1 MLPRWQMNAA
11 TAGLVLSLVVLAAN
25 AWLSFR
31 NLEQLN
37 RNMLWVEHTR
47 EVIEQLDQ
55 VTEHLF
61 EAESNQRAYLLTRD
75 ATYQQALAESA
86 RRVEPAVDRLQS
98 LTVDNPEQQEN
109 VEQFRKLARQRLARL
124 MDVSSTAVE
133 QPFDPHSLA
142 PGRETMRELGR
153 LAESIRTKETE
164 LLRLRRETTESN
176 FRRAKWTFLL
186 ATLAAVGLVWLTAAL
201 IRRDLLG
208 RLSAEQAARDFEI
221 LARETVNSLS
231 SQIAILDDDGTIVAV
246 NQAWRDSE
254 ASDPLVGAGVA
265 EVGANYLQI
274 CDAAAK
280 AQPSA
285 AALAASIRAIAGG
298 SKQRRDFEYQARSAD
313 RPSWWQF
320 RANRFEGASRGRVVI
335 SFDDVSARKRAEQE
349 RQRYSTYNRLLLEST
364 GEGMY
369 GIDLQGNCTFVNR
382 SAARMLGYQP
392 DELMGKQM
400 HEVCHQMRADGSA
413 YPVEECPIHHTLAE
427 GNGCRVDD
435 EVFWRKDGDPFPVE
449 YSAFPIMAAGKV
461 EGAVVTFSDIT
472 ARKRG
477 EEEIMLAKEVAEVAN
492 QAKSQ
497 FLANMSHELRTPLNA
512 VILYSELLAEEATD
526 RGMADF
532 LPDLEKIRAAGKHL
546 LALVNGVL
554 DLSKIEAGR
563 MELYLETFEIE
574 TVVKDVA
581 ATVEPLLADKHNRLE
596 VTCAADLDSMRADVT
611 RVRQILFN
619 LLSNAGKF
627 TENGRVSLDVR
638 REPHSEGEDIIFSVT
653 DTGIGLTTEQIEN
666 LFQPFSQA
674 DASTTRKYGGTGL
687 GLVIT
692 RRFCEMM
699 GGQIA
704 VESQPGQ
711 GSTFT
716 VRIPAI
722 VQLSAPEQESTT
734 ASEES
739 EARGRR
745 TLLVIDDE
753 PTVRD
758 VLSRYL
764 TKEGFHVLTAS
775 DGRQGLELA
784 ERLRPEVIILDVMMP
799 RLDGWGVLAALKA
812 KAELA
817 SIPVI
822 LLTIVENKNLGFSL
836 GAAEYLTKPVSR
848 QQLVAVLKKYL
859 SARPTAPVLIVED
872 DPHTR
877 EVVSRA
883 LTSENRR
890 ILEAENGRVAL
901 EKMGSEI
908 PAAIVLD
915 LMMPEMNGFDFLQE
929 LRKRPQWQHVP
940 VIVLTSKDLT
950 GEDRERLSGNVERIL
965 QKGGDQLA
973 ELLPELRKLVAQ
985 CIHRQQPVQ
994 STSEPEPN
1002 GPVIAVEPARNA

>member
-1 MLPRWQMNAA
+1 
-11 TAGLVLSLVVLAAN
+11 
-25 AWLSFR
+25 
-31 NLEQLN
+31 
-37 RNMLWVEHTR
+37 
-47 EVIEQLDQ
+47 
-55 VTEHLF
+55 
-61 EAESNQRAYLLTRD
+61 
-75 ATYQQALAESA
+75 
-86 RRVEPAVDRLQS
+86 
-98 LTVDNPEQQEN
+98 
-109 VEQFRKLARQRLARL
+109 
-124 MDVSSTAVE
+124 
-133 QPFDPHSLA
+133 
-142 PGRETMRELGR
+142 
-153 LAESIRTKETE
+153 
-164 LLRLRRETTESN
+164 
-176 FRRAKWTFLL
+176 LL
-186 ATLAAVGLVWLTAAL
+186 ATLTAVGLVWLTAAL

-208 RLSAEQAARDFEI
+208 RLSAEQTARDFEI

-265 EVGANYLQI
+265 DVGANYLQI
-274 CDAAAK
+274 CDAAAQ

-285 AALAASIRAIAGG
+285 AALAASIRAISGG

-382 SAARMLGYQP
+382 SAARMLGYRP

-400 HEVCHQMRADGSA
+400 HEVCHQKRVDGSA
-413 YPVEECPIHHTLAE
+413 YPVTECPIHRTLVD

-435 EVFWRKDGDPFPVE
+435 EVFWRNDGVPFPVE
-449 YSAFPIMAAGKV
+449 YSAFPIMAGDKV

-477 EEEIMLAKEVAEVAN
+477 EEELTLAKEASEVAN

-512 VILYSELLAEEATD
+512 VILYSELLAEEAGD

-581 ATVEPLLADKHNRLE
+581 TTVEPLLADKYNRP
-596 VTCAADLDSMRADVT
+596 DLDSMRADVT

-638 REPHSEGEDIIFSVT
+638 REPQAEGEAIVFSVT
-653 DTGIGLTTEQIEN
+653 DTGIGLTSEQIEN

-722 VQLSAPEQESTT
+722 VQLSAPEQEATT
-734 ASEES
+734 ASEETA
-739 EARGRR
+739 ARGRR

-908 PAAIVLD
+908 PVAIVLD

-965 QKGGDQLA
+965 QKGRDELA
-973 ELLPELRKLVAQ
+973 ELLPELRKLVGQ
-985 CIHRQQPVQ
+985 CIHRQQVVQ
-994 STSEPEPN
+994 STREPAAN